1 MPGIPEARH
10 MSPVIHHAAANSAT
24 RAASARAAAAT
35 QILADAQEPGR
46 IANIPLHNT

>member
-1 MPGIPEARH
+1 
-10 MSPVIHHAAANSAT
+10 MSPVVHHAGATSAT
-24 RAASARAAAAT
+24 RAAAVRAAAAT